1 LVAKEK
7 EDLRARARRMREAR
21 KMRRMMMMMS
31 RREAGWFVCLRMLL
45 HGLEDSEALFHA
57 WSSEARRR
65 RPVGLVEG

>member
-1 LVAKEK
+1 MAKEK

-45 HGLEDSEALFHA
+45 NGLEDSEALFHA

>member
-1 LVAKEK
+1 MAKEK

-21 KMRRMMMMMS
+21 KMMRRMMMMS
-31 RREAGWFVCLRMLL
+31 RREAGWFVCLRVLL